1 MKRKSPIRHIVHA
14 HKRLGRSVKE
24 FFRGH
29 GQKKVSRKGGRP
41 PLQPYVTRRKKLIIK
56 PKLRMYPKTKYS
68 VQAYL
73 EKGTGFADVSI
84 VPHVNKINRIGFE
97 TIASCSG
104 LRKDH
109 YGKDEGAYLSV
120 MLPESVV
127 TSDISGDIHDIDP
140 SNVKDRVYVKSLVDA
155 GHKAGWNAELAKYM
169 MFVPTVAFSLP
180 ETMSWKM
187 DLVAKVHPEVV
198 KANRNI
204 DFVQSG
210 RHTTKEFL
218 DAVHKR
224 NKIQD
229 DIYKRYGGRKRTDA
243 EKLRYWNKLVK
254 ELSKVKSK

>member
-1 MKRKSPIRHIVHA
+1 MRKSPIRHRVHA
-14 HKRLGRSVKE
+14 HKRLGRPVKE

-29 GQKKVSRKGGRP
+29 GQKKISGKRGRP
-41 PLQPYVTRRKKLIIK
+41 SSQSYVIKRKKLIIK
-56 PKLRMYPKTKYS
+56 PKLRMFPKNEHS

-73 EKGTGFADVSI
+73 EKGTGFVDVSI
-84 VPHVNKINRIGFE
+84 VPHVNKINGMGFE
-97 TIASCSG
+97 TVASCSG

-109 YGKDEGAYLSV
+109 YGRDAGSYLSIE
-120 MLPESVV
+120 LPRSVV
-127 TSDISGDIHDIDP
+127 TSDILKDEVDP
-140 SNVKDRVYVKSLVDA
+140 KNIKNKAYVNTLINT

-169 MFVPTVAFSLP
+169 LIAPIIRFSLP

-187 DLVAKVHPEVV
+187 DLVAKAHPEVV

-224 NKIQD
+224 NKIQE

-243 EKLRYWNKLVK
+243 EKLRLWDKLVN
-254 ELSKVKSK
+254 ELSKVKPK